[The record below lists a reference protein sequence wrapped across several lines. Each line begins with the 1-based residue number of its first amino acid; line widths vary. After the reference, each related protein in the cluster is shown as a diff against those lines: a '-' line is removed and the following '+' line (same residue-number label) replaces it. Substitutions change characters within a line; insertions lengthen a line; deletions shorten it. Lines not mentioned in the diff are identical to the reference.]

1 MKKLVAFTALATTAM
16 IMFDVDVAS
25 AQDAAHAVADGVND
39 AAAVA
44 ALAAENAALAAE
56 NAALAAENLAKASG
70 AGFKGIGGG
79 LAAGLGALGAGVGI
93 GQIGA
98 SAVASI
104 ARQPEM
110 SGTIFTNMVIM
121 AALVEG
127 VALFSVVIG
136 LLAII

>member
-1 MKKLVAFTALATTAM
+1 MKKLVAFTAMATTALM
-16 IMFDVDVAS
+16 MFDVDIAT
-25 AQDAAHAVADGVND
+25 AHTAVGGVED
-39 AAAVA
+39 AAAA
-44 ALAAENAALAAE
+44 AAAAAEAAE
-56 NAALAAENLAKASG
+56 SLAKAGG

-93 GQIGA
+93 GQIGG

-110 SGTIFTNMVIM
+110 SGTIFTNMIIT

-127 VALFSVVIG
+127 VALFAVVIG
-136 LLAII
+136 LMGIL